1 MGGSFVMD
9 GSLAFG
15 KKQRMQIKDG
25 SLGGENSGEGRGPL
39 SPEMGLNSLTI

>member
-1 MGGSFVMD
+1 MD

-25 SLGGENSGEGRGPL
+25 SLGGENSGGRGEGASEPRDGAQFIEYL
-39 SPEMGLNSLTI
+39 DKI